1 MSVRKLAKK
10 NIAISCL
17 YYLFDDWRTGR
28 QIARG
33 NIETESG
40 ARHSLLS
47 TKESTSYIRKV
58 YNDYLAYGRV
68 QKFKGR
74 IAEIGPGDNFGVA
87 LLLLTHGA
95 EEVDA
100 IDRFYSRR
108 DHDAQWKIYSEL
120 CSEEGSENPFLGDP
134 GEITLHGLGY
144 HPGVAAEEFF
154 SSRKEHYD
162 AILSRAVLEHLFD
175 PLGALRDMAESLK
188 PGGSLIHRI
197 DLRDHGMFPNH
208 HPLTYLTINELIY
221 RRMTSKSGR
230 PNRILIHRYRE
241 WLEDSNLNGNIWITR
256 LAGIKKEMAPTSWD
270 EIPVKTKNRA
280 LKTVR
285 EIRPNL
291 ARSFRAVPDED
302 LAVSGIVVTAKS
314 APSLG
319 PF

>member
-1 MSVRKLAKK
+1 MSVRELAKK
-10 NIAISCL
+10 SIAMSCL

-40 ARHSLLS
+40 ARHNLLS

-100 IDRFYSRR
+100 IDRFYSKR
-108 DHDAQWKIYSEL
+108 DHDAQWKIYSAL
-120 CSEEGSENPFLGDP
+120 CSEEGVENPFLGDP

-154 SSRKEHYD
+154 ASRKEYYD
-162 AILSRAVLEHLFD
+162 VILSRAVLEHLFD
-175 PLGALRDMAESLK
+175 PIGALHDMAESLK

-208 HPLTYLTINELIY
+208 HPLTYLTINEIIY
-221 RRMTSKSGR
+221 RRMTNESGR

-241 WLEDSNLNGNIWITR
+241 WLEESNLIGNIWITR

-291 ARSFRAVPDED
+291 ARSLRAVPDED
-302 LAVSGIVVTAKS
+302 LAVSGIVVSAKS
-314 APSLG
+314 AHT
-319 PF
+319 

>member
-1 MSVRKLAKK
+1 MDAISVRELAKK
-10 NIAISCL
+10 SIAISCL

-40 ARHSLLS
+40 TRHGLLS
-47 TKESTSYIRKV
+47 IKESTSYIRKV

-68 QKFKGR
+68 QKFTGR

-108 DHDAQWKIYSEL
+108 DHGAQWKIYSKL
-120 CSEEGSENPFLGDP
+120 CSEEGVENPFLGDP

-144 HPGVAAEEFF
+144 YPGVAAEEFF
-154 SSRKEHYD
+154 SSRKEYYD
-162 AILSRAVLEHLFD
+162 VILSRAVLEHLFD
-175 PLGALRDMAESLK
+175 PIGALRDMAESLK

-208 HPLTYLTINELIY
+208 HPLTCLTINEIIY

-230 PNRILIHRYRE
+230 PNRVLLHRYRE
-241 WLEDSNLNGNIWITR
+241 WLEKSNLDGEIWITR
-256 LAGIKKEMAPTSWD
+256 LAGIKNEFKPVCWD
-270 EIPVKTKNRA
+270 DIPIRSRNKAMTAVQQ
-280 LKTVR
+280 VR
-285 EIRPNL
+285 PRL
-291 ARSFRAVPDED
+291 ARSLRNVSDED
-302 LAVSGIVVTAKS
+302 LAVTGIVLTAK
-314 APSLG
+314 ARA
-319 PF
+319 